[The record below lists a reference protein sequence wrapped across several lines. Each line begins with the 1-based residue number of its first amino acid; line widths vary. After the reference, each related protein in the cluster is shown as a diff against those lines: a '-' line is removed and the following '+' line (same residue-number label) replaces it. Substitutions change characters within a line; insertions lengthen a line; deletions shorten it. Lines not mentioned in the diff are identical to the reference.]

1 MFSLMS
7 LPSGIQDCWT
17 PKVTTDMSFHSRVQ
31 ADRQIGGGTLNRGWS
46 TLKSEAGAPKGGREQ
61 LGAQR
66 DKNHSIQSFP
76 LLFNEKQS
84 LSIIDM

>member
-1 MFSLMS
+1 
-7 LPSGIQDCWT
+7 
-17 PKVTTDMSFHSRVQ
+17 MSFHSRVQ
-31 ADRQIGGGTLNRGWS
+31 ADRQIGGGGTLNRGWS